1 MNTSSFSHEV
11 INQSTLTAQEDFKQG
26 ARISM
31 YFFTI
36 VTAIEAGLFLWTIN
50 LLKDFREDFNLL
62 TEIKWFALSWLVFSN
77 LILFITIQ
85 GSYSQ
90 WLSMA

>member
-1 MNTSSFSHEV
+1 
-11 INQSTLTAQEDFKQG
+11 
-26 ARISM
+26 M